1 MGLLGAIL
9 GEDEVNFVNAAW
21 LAAQRGIGVSQHML
35 ARRADYTEF
44 VEVVVRTEAGQ
55 SRAAGALL
63 GDRYPR
69 VVRIDDYHVDIEPRG
84 SLLIIRNRDV
94 PGVIGRVGTL
104 LGEASLNIAGYHQAR
119 LTEGGHALAA
129 VAVDGRVDRDVM
141 GRLKAMTDITDA
153 RLVELN

>member
-1 MGLLGAIL
+1 MNGA
-9 GEDEVNFVNAAW
+9 F
-21 LAAQRGIGVSQHML
+21 LAQARGIGVSSSKL
-35 ARRADYTEF
+35 ARRPDYTEF
-44 VEVVVRTEAGQ
+44 VEVKIFGEKGDTRVAGV
-55 SRAAGALL
+55 LL
-63 GDRYPR
+63 GNQYPR
-69 VVRIDDYHVDIEPRG
+69 VVRIGDYHVDVVPQG
-84 SLLIIRNRDV
+84 SLLVLKNRDV

-141 GRLKAMTDITDA
+141 GKLKAMTDITDA